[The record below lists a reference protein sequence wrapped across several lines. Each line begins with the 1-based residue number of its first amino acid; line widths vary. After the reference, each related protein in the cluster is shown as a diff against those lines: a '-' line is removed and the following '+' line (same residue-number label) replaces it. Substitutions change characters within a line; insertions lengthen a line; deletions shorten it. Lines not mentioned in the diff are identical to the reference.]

1 MRILT
6 SLEMRAVDA
15 VTAEKFGVPLL
26 ALMENAGVAVA
37 RFALEVFEHSSHITV
52 VCGKGN
58 NGGDGFVAARKLHEA
73 GKEVRVILL
82 AAPDQYKGDA
92 AAMLKLLP
100 MEPVVA
106 SSVPELNDINFSETD
121 LILDAIFGTGFLSP
135 ATGLFAH
142 AIQAINK
149 SGAPIVAIDL
159 PSGAEADAET
169 IDPAVPFVDADAIVT
184 FSALKHAHVFQF
196 PHVRTAVRDIGSPAA
211 AFENAS
217 DLHLIT
223 PQDFASVLAPR
234 PEDANKGSFGHVLVL
249 GGSIG
254 KAGAAAMSGMAAL
267 RSGAGLVTVAT
278 PKSAQ
283 TTVAAFAP
291 ELMTEPLEETVHGTV
306 SFASLEGINPQVLS
320 LKHDVLALGPG
331 ISRNAD
337 SAEFVRVLVER
348 CKKPMVLD
356 ADGLNAFE
364 GRAERLSG
372 KDRPLVLTPHPGE
385 MSRITGRSIA
395 EIQADRIQITREF
408 AVKHHAYV
416 VLKGKHSVFA
426 MPSGR
431 VWINPT
437 GNPGM
442 ATGGTGDILTGI
454 LAALMAQYPDH
465 LEQAIIA
472 GVWLHGAAGDNVRD
486 VMGERSLIATDLL
499 SALPKAFLDA
509 EEILV
514 EVSVA
519 NGPKIK
525 NGIRA

>member
-6 SLEMRAVDA
+6 ASEMRAFDSA
-15 VTAEKFGVPLL
+15 TAEKYGITLL
-26 ALMENAGVAVA
+26 TLMENAGTAVSS
-37 RFALEVFEHSSHITV
+37 FVLENLEHSSHITV

-58 NGGDGFVAARKLHEA
+58 NAGDGFVAARKLHEA
-73 GKEVRVILL
+73 GREVRIILL
-82 AAPDQYKGDA
+82 AAADEYKGDS
-92 AAMLKLLP
+92 AAMLKRLP
-100 MEPVVA
+100 VEPLVA
-106 SSVPELNDINFSETD
+106 TSISDFDRFNLSETD
-121 LILDAIFGTGFLSP
+121 LILDAIFGTGFRPP
-135 ATGLFAH
+135 ATGIFAH
-142 AIQAINK
+142 AIQSINQ
-149 SGAPIVAIDL
+149 SGVPIVSVDL
-159 PSGAEADAET
+159 PSGS
-169 IDPAVPFVDADAIVT
+169 DADSESVDPSAAVVRANAIVT

-196 PHVRTAVRDIGSPAA
+196 PHIRTVVRDIGSPTS
-211 AFENAS
+211 AFEITS

-223 PQDFASVLAPR
+223 PLDFATILAPR
-234 PEDANKGSFGHVLVL
+234 AEDANKGSFGHVLVL

-267 RSGAGLVTVAT
+267 RTGAGLVTVAT
-278 PKSAQ
+278 PRSAQ

-337 SAEFVRVLVER
+337 SAEFVRVLVAR

-364 GRAERLSG
+364 GCADRLSG
-372 KDRPLVLTPHPGE
+372 KERPLVLTPHPGE
-385 MSRITGRSIA
+385 MSRITGSSIA
-395 EIQADRIQITREF
+395 DIQSDRIRITREF
-408 AVKHHAYV
+408 AVKRHAYV
-416 VLKGKHSVFA
+416 VLKGKNSVVA
-426 MPSGR
+426 MPNGR

-472 GVWLHGAAGDNVRD
+472 GVWLHGAAGDNACEA
-486 VMGERSLIATDLL
+486 MGERSLIATDLL
-499 SALPKAFLDA
+499 SALPKAFFDA
-509 EEILV
+509 QEILV
-514 EVSVA
+514 EEKNVKKS
-519 NGPKIK
+519 NGA
-525 NGIRA
+525 RA

>member
-6 SLEMRAVDA
+6 ASEMRAVDSA
-15 VTAEKFGVPLL
+15 TAEKHGIPLL
-26 ALMENAGVAVA
+26 TLMKNAGDAVV
-37 RFALEVFEHSSHITV
+37 RYVLTEFEHSSHITV

-58 NGGDGFVAARKLHEA
+58 NAGDGFVAARKLHAA

-82 AAPDQYKGDA
+82 ASPAEYKGDA
-92 AAMLKLLP
+92 AAMLKELPVKPLVAKSLTDFDGINLL
-100 MEPVVA
+100 
-106 SSVPELNDINFSETD
+106 ETD
-121 LILDAIFGTGFLSP
+121 LIIDAIFGTGFHAP
-135 ATGLFAH
+135 ASGLFAH
-142 AIQAINK
+142 AIIAINQTGVPVV
-149 SGAPIVAIDL
+149 SIDL
-159 PSGAEADAET
+159 PSGADADSEST
-169 IDPAVPFVDADAIVT
+169 DPSAPIVQADAIVT

-196 PHVRTAVRDIGSPAA
+196 SHIRTVVRDIGSPAA
-211 AFENAS
+211 AFDNAS
-217 DLHLIT
+217 DLNLIT
-223 PQDFASVLAPR
+223 PQDFSTVLAPR
-234 PEDANKGSFGHVLVL
+234 AEDANKGSFGHVLVL

-278 PKSAQ
+278 PRSAQ

-291 ELMTEPLEETVHGTV
+291 ELMTEPLEETVFGTV

-337 SAEFVRVLVER
+337 SAEFVRVLVDR

-364 GRAERLSG
+364 GHAERLSG
-372 KDRPLVLTPHPGE
+372 KERPLVLTPHPGE
-385 MSRITGRSIA
+385 MSRITGSAVA
-395 EIQADRIQITREF
+395 EIQSNRIQITRDF
-408 AVKHHAYV
+408 SKKHNAYV
-416 VLKGKHSVFA
+416 VLKGKHTVVGT
-426 MPSGR
+426 PSGR
-431 VWINPT
+431 IWINPT

-454 LAALMAQYPDH
+454 LAALMAQYPDN

-472 GVWLHGAAGDNVRD
+472 GVWLHGAAGDNARD

-499 SALPKAFLDA
+499 SALPKAFSDA
-509 EEILV
+509 EEILAAD
-514 EVSVA
+514 SRNKTT
-519 NGPKIK
+519 NGA
-525 NGIRA
+525 RA